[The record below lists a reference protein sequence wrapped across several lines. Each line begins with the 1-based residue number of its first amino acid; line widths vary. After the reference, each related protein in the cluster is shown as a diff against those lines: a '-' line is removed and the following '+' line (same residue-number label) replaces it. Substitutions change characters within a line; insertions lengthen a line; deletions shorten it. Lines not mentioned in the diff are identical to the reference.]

1 MAFTLIEKLYFKTE
15 FANEQTVGLAATF
28 CNKFLVY
35 TVCTSV
41 LLNYLRYVDTTDKKE
56 RIEHTF
62 IYIYR

>member
-15 FANEQTVGLAATF
+15 FAYEQTVGLAATF

-56 RIEHTF
+56 SIEHTF
-62 IYIYR
+62 I

>member
-15 FANEQTVGLAATF
+15 FAHEQTVGSAATF

-56 RIEHTF
+56 SIEHTF
-62 IYIYR
+62 I

>member
-15 FANEQTVGLAATF
+15 FAHEQTVGLAATF

-35 TVCTSV
+35 MVCTSV

-56 RIEHTF
+56 SIEHTF
-62 IYIYR
+62 I

>member
-62 IYIYR
+62 I

>member
-1 MAFTLIEKLYFKTE
+1 MAFTLIEKLYFKAE
-15 FANEQTVGLAATF
+15 FAHEQTVGLAATF

-62 IYIYR
+62 I

>member
-15 FANEQTVGLAATF
+15 FAHEQTVGLAATF

-35 TVCTSV
+35 SV

-56 RIEHTF
+56 SIEHTF
-62 IYIYR
+62 I

>member
-1 MAFTLIEKLYFKTE
+1 MAFTLIEKLCFKTE
-15 FANEQTVGLAATF
+15 FAHEQTVGLAAAF

-56 RIEHTF
+56 SIEHTF
-62 IYIYR
+62 I

>member
-15 FANEQTVGLAATF
+15 FAHDHEQTVGLAATF

-41 LLNYLRYVDTTDKKE
+41 LLTYLRYVDTTDKKE
-56 RIEHTF
+56 SIEHTF
-62 IYIYR
+62 I

>member
-1 MAFTLIEKLYFKTE
+1 MAFTLIEKWYFKTE
-15 FANEQTVGLAATF
+15 FAHEQTVGLTATF

-56 RIEHTF
+56 NIEHTF
-62 IYIYR
+62 I

>member
-41 LLNYLRYVDTTDKKE
+41 LLTYLRYVDTTDKKE
-56 RIEHTF
+56 SIEHTF
-62 IYIYR
+62 I